1 MEEQSRQYELT
12 EADRSVIGGV
22 ASNMRAAGVLML
34 VYGAGFLLM
43 GILALAGDGREGWGS
58 VLQGALFLLIG
69 LWTLQAGLSF
79 ARVSG
84 TRTPAPGDLRT
95 ALAKLLRIY
104 QLQKW
109 LMVLGIVLF
118 LVICFGT
125 FFLIFCLPRIQ
136 YHFAQ

>member
-34 VYGAGFLLM
+34 VYGAG
-43 GILALAGDGREGWGS
+43 
-58 VLQGALFLLIG
+58 FLLIG

-125 FFLIFCLPRIQ
+125 FFLIFIQPRIQ
-136 YHFAQ
+136 HHFAQ